1 MVKMDIKPIKISK
14 DVLSFTDGYWEYF
27 IHKQKPNYKI
37 TGKYLFFCK
46 DREVLRQIAIDE
58 IENNGFHHAKVNIE
72 DKKQG
77 EDYVLCLYYEDDS
90 RKLEMAEKY
99 KDESEVKYRYWKSD
113 EDTLKGKYSDEFL
126 NQLSPEERKKW
137 TKSEKR

>member
-1 MVKMDIKPIKISK
+1 MLV
-14 DVLSFTDGYWEYF
+14 
-27 IHKQKPNYKI
+27 
-37 TGKYLFFCK
+37 
-46 DREVLRQIAIDE
+46 AIDE
-58 IENNGFHHAKVNIE
+58 IENDGFHHAKVNME

-90 RKLEMAEKY
+90 RKREMAEKY

-113 EDTLKGKYSDEFL
+113 EDTFKGKYSDEFL

-137 TKSEKR
+137 TKSEIR